1 MIFHGP
7 QISAEINMG
16 LTELLERDGYTNI
29 SQAIGVDL
37 D

>member
-16 LTELLERDGYTNI
+16 LVKLLERDGYSNI
-29 SQAIGVDL
+29 SEAIGVDL
-37 D
+37 L